1 MFGGIIQEKTRV
13 VSAKGK
19 LAVVEVAF
27 SKPKKWKLEKGQ
39 SIAIDGICSTV
50 VSSGGE
56 TFVVEYIPETLRL
69 TTAKFFDEGRV
80 VNLERSLK
88 YGDFVDGHFVQ
99 GHVEG
104 LGVLK
109 KLVAEKNTVEMTISV
124 PKSLAAHII
133 RKGSVAF
140 NGVSLT
146 VARVSYGNVTVALI
160 PHTLS
165 ATNLGLLKEGD
176 SVNVETDMLAR
187 HLAASLKS
195 L

>member
-1 MFGGIIQEKTRV
+1 MFGGIIQEKVRV

-19 LAVVEVAF
+19 LSVVEVTFA
-27 SKPKKWKLEKGQ
+27 KPKKWKLEKGQ

-50 VSSGGE
+50 VSPGGE
-56 TFVVEYIPETLRL
+56 TFVVQYVPETLRL

-104 LGVLK
+104 TGTVK
-109 KLVAEKNTVEMTISV
+109 SIATEKGSVELTVSV
-124 PKSLAAHII
+124 PKMLAPNII
-133 RKGSVAF
+133 RKGSIAF

-146 VARVSYGNVTVALI
+146 VVRVSYGNVTVALI

-176 SVNVETDMLAR
+176 PVNIETDVLAR
-187 HLAASLKS
+187 HLAASFKS